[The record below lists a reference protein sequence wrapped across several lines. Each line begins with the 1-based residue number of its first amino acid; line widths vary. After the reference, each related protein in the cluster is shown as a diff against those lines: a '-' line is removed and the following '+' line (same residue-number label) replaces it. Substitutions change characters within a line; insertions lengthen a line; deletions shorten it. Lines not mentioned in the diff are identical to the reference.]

1 MNGALFNF
9 IGNMAGITTPIIIG
23 YLVEKTGSFNDVLIF
38 VSLTALCAIVSYG
51 PIVGEIKRLDLTI
64 ALLKAVGMR
73 ESIGRGM
80 KNTSRV
86 LFSSSHF
93 NRTRRS
99 GLMPSGQEISRV
111 TRSSK
116 HSQVFSARLGCGAD
130 SAVRSVA
137 EIIAGAG
144 FDWIVI
150 DGEHAPNDIPSLLAQ
165 LQAMRGGTAE
175 PVFRVPWNDPV
186 IIKRALDVGARSLLV
201 PFVQNAEEARKAVA
215 AARYPP
221 LGIRGVAVG
230 PRANDYGRIQG
241 YHANAHL
248 DTCVLV
254 QLESKA
260 ALKEIE
266 AIAAVEG
273 VDGLFIGPSD
283 LAADFGQLGNPS
295 HPEVQAAIKDAAE
308 RIRAAGKSAGTLSGN
323 VDAVER
329 LISLGFNFTA
339 VGSDVGLLARAAESV
354 AARFR
359 SR

>member
-1 MNGALFNF
+1 MPEWPGNFPRNAFKQALSSFQRQ
-9 IGNMAGITTPIIIG
+9 IG
-23 YLVEKTGSFNDVLIF
+23 LW
-38 VSLTALCAIVSYG
+38 
-51 PIVGEIKRLDLTI
+51 
-64 ALLKAVGMR
+64 
-73 ESIGRGM
+73 
-80 KNTSRV
+80 
-86 LFSSSHF
+86 
-93 NRTRRS
+93 S
-99 GLMPSGQEISRV
+99 GLC
-111 TRSSK
+111 SSM
-116 HSQVFSARLGCGAD
+116 
-130 SAVRSVA
+130 VA

-150 DGEHAPNDIPSLLAQ
+150 DGEHAPNDIPSLLTQ

-175 PVFRVPWNDPV
+175 PVFRVPWNEPV

-201 PFVQNAEEARKAVA
+201 PFVQSAEEARKAVA

-221 LGIRGVAVG
+221 LGIRGVAIG

-260 ALKEIE
+260 ALKQIE

-283 LAADFGQLGNPS
+283 LATDFGQLGNPS
-295 HPEVQAAIKDAAE
+295 HPEVQAAIKDAGE
-308 RIRAAGKSAGTLSGN
+308 RIRAAGKSAGILSGS

-339 VGSDVGLLARAAESV
+339 VGSDVGLLARTTESV

-359 SR
+359 MG